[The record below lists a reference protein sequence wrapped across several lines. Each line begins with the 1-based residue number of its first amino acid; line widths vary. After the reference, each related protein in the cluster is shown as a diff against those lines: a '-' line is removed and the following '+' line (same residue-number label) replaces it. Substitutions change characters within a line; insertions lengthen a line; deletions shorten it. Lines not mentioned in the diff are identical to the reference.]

1 LFFARA
7 SGFTALASIGFHQL
21 HHPPMA
27 PSDPL
32 IVRLRRSLPSRE
44 KLQGWTLISW
54 TFLKRTPPLVFA
66 MAVLGLGLT
75 SATGVLVKG
84 IRNATDT
91 ITVTGASTER
101 ITSDYVDW
109 SVEVTQSGPTQQAS
123 YQGLQPAVEKTV
135 AFLKAQGIETDEM
148 ELDSVQSEKEDVRD
162 PRTGELRS
170 TTWTTKQAILIGS
183 WDVDKIYKIS
193 GQIGQ
198 LIGQGVP
205 LTINEPAY
213 TYTKLAE
220 KRVDMLAKATK
231 DARAR
236 ARAIAWEAG
245 AGIGAIT
252 NADTGTFQI
261 TSPNSTE
268 ASDTGSYD
276 TRTIDKDITAV
287 MAVAFRVD

>member
-1 LFFARA
+1 
-7 SGFTALASIGFHQL
+7 
-21 HHPPMA
+21 
-27 PSDPL
+27 
-32 IVRLRRSLPSRE
+32 
-44 KLQGWTLISW
+44 
-54 TFLKRTPPLVFA
+54 

-75 SATGVLVKG
+75 SASGVLVKG
-84 IRNATDT
+84 IRNANDT

-135 AFLKAQGIETDEM
+135 AFLKAQGVQSDEM
-148 ELDSVQSEKEDVRD
+148 ELDSVKSEKEIVRD

-170 TTWTTKQAILIGS
+170 TIWTTKQAILIGS
-183 WDVDKIYKIS
+183 WDVARIYKIT
-193 GQIGQ
+193 GQIGE

-213 TYTKLAE
+213 TYTKLAD
-220 KRVDMLAKATK
+220 KRVDMLAKATR
-231 DARAR
+231 DARNR
-236 ARAIAWEAG
+236 ARAIARQAG
-245 AGIGAIT
+245 SGIGAIT

-261 TSPNSTE
+261 TVPNSTE
-268 ASDTGSYD
+268 TSGFGSYD

-287 MAVAFRVD
+287 MAVTFRVD

>member
-1 LFFARA
+1 MPQSFL
-7 SGFTALASIGFHQL
+7 SPTE
-21 HHPPMA
+21 
-27 PSDPL
+27 PSKN
-32 IVRLRRSLPSRE
+32 RLRELVPTRSQINSWALH
-44 KLQGWTLISW
+44 GWLL
-54 TFLKRTPPLVFA
+54 LKRTPPLVFA

-75 SATGVLVKG
+75 SASGVLVKG
-84 IRNATDT
+84 IRNANDT

-135 AFLKAQGIETDEM
+135 AFLKAQGIQSDEM
-148 ELDSVQSEKEDVRD
+148 ELDSVKSEKEIVRD
-162 PRTGELRS
+162 PRTGQLRS
-170 TTWTTKQAILIGS
+170 TIWTTKQAILIGS
-183 WDVDKIYKIS
+183 WDVDRIYRIT
-193 GQIGQ
+193 GQIGE

-220 KRVDMLAKATK
+220 KRVDMLAKATR
-231 DARAR
+231 DARNR
-236 ARAIAWEAG
+236 ARAIALQAG
-245 AGIGAIT
+245 SGIGAIT

-261 TSPNSTE
+261 TVPNSTE
-268 ASDTGSYD
+268 TSGFGSYD

-287 MAVAFRVD
+287 MAVTFRVD